1 MAFTG
6 SWNTAVDEG
15 DRACKHERDEDVQD
29 KPVLYRL
36 MFSLRG
42 NSRDGYV
49 RASWERLD
57 GEGTGSRWKTLC
69 SGRGSDEKASIAA
82 LRDNLRALRRR
93 LAEHRPMRDWQAD
106 IDEVV
111 S

>member
-15 DRACKHERDEDVQD
+15 DRACKHERDEDEQD

-36 MFSLRG
+36 MFSHPRWNYL
-42 NSRDGYV
+42 DGDGGCVV
-49 RASWERLD
+49 RFQRLD
-57 GEGTGSRWKTLC
+57 ALTKRWVTID
-69 SGRGSDEKASIAA
+69 SGVGNDELSAC
-82 LRDNLRALRRR
+82 RELRAARRAVR
-93 LAEHRPMRDWQAD
+93 
-106 IDEVV
+106 